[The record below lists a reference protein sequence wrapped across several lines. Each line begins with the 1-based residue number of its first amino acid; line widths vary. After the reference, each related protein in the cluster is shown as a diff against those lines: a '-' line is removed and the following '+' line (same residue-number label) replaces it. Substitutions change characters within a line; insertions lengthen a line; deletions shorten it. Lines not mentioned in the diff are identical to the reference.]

1 MADRLVADVM
11 VERLKAW
18 GVNRVFGYSGDGIN
32 GFMGA
37 LRRSAEGRST
47 GGDSNSGAGAADSN
61 NSGAGVEF
69 VQARHEETAAFMAV
83 GHAKYTGKVGVVTS
97 TQGPGAV
104 HLLNGLYDAKLD
116 GVPVVAIIG
125 QQSRSVLGS
134 AYMQEIDLLTVFKDV
149 AAQFAQMVS
158 TPEQLPMVLDRA
170 FRTAL
175 ETRTPCV
182 VIVPHDIQKAPAP
195 ELDQEHGIIVTAPEW
210 QPARVLPHDDD
221 LARAAEVLG
230 AGSKVAFL
238 VGQGAKNAQAE
249 VIALAQQ
256 LDAGIT
262 TSLLGKP
269 YIDETLPFAVGT
281 MGHLGSTAS
290 AHLMGNCDTLLI
302 IGSNDPWTEFYPKP
316 GAARAVQVDIDGRKV
331 GNRYPV
337 EVGLVGDAA
346 ETLARLA
353 ELLNGAG
360 GQAGGQPGGRPEAL
374 AARKQWRADVKEQVR
389 SWRSLTEERSRVPA
403 KPVNPELVVRE
414 LSGRLPRN
422 AQVSVDVGSCVYWY
436 ARQLTLPE
444 GVPAHLSGTLASMG
458 CSVPYGIAAKLAR
471 PDRPVVALAGDGAM
485 QMAGIAELVTVAHR
499 WRQWSD
505 PRFVVCVFNN
515 RDLAEVTWEQ
525 RETEAEPRF
534 PASQEIP
541 DFPYAGYAELLGLT
555 GIRVD
560 APEQLASAWDRAFA
574 AERPVVIEV
583 LTDPDVPLLP
593 PFPAGAE
600 KLDDMRS
607 ALSGEGESGKGAAEL
622 LDTYAGQE
630 GAQS

>member
-11 VERLKAW
+11 VERLKVW

-37 LRRSAEGRST
+37 LRRA
-47 GGDSNSGAGAADSN
+47 GDS
-61 NSGAGVEF
+61 VQF
-69 VQARHEETAAFMAV
+69 IQARHEETAAFMAV
-83 GHAKYTGKVGVVTS
+83 GHAKYTGGVGVVTS

-134 AYMQEIDLLTVFKDV
+134 AYMQEIDLLTLFKDV

-158 TPEQLPMVLDRA
+158 APEQLPMVLDRA
-170 FRTAL
+170 VRTAL

-195 ELDQEHGIIVTAPEW
+195 ELEQEHGIIVTAPEW
-210 QPARVLPHDDD
+210 QPARVLPHGED
-221 LARAAEVLG
+221 LARAADVLN
-230 AGSKVAFL
+230 AGGRVALL
-238 VGQGAKNAQAE
+238 VGQGAKHAQDEVVAIAE
-249 VIALAQQ
+249 KLG
-256 LDAGIT
+256 AGIT
-262 TSLLGKP
+262 SSLLGKP
-269 YIDETLPFAVGT
+269 FVDETLPFAVGT

-290 AHLMGNCDTLLI
+290 AHLLGNCDTLLI
-302 IGSNDPWTEFYPKP
+302 VGSNDPWTEFYPKP
-316 GAARAVQVDIDGRKV
+316 GTARAVQIDIDGRKV

-346 ETLARLA
+346 ETLRELMGRLGGGTVGDDGRA
-353 ELLNGAG
+353 GAG
-360 GQAGGQPGGRPEAL
+360 RED
-374 AARKQWRADVKEQVR
+374 ARKQWRADVEEQVR
-389 SWRSLTEERSRVPA
+389 SWRALSEERSRVPA
-403 KPVNPELVVRE
+403 TPVNPELVVRE
-414 LSGRLPRN
+414 LNGRLPGN

-436 ARQLTLPE
+436 ARQLILPP

-458 CSVPYGIAAKLAR
+458 CALPYGIAAKLAR
-471 PDRPVVALAGDGAM
+471 PDQPVVALAGDGAM
-485 QMAGIAELVTVAHR
+485 QMAGVAELVTVAHR
-499 WRQWSD
+499 WRQWAD

-515 RDLAEVTWEQ
+515 RELAEVTWEQ
-525 RETEAEPRF
+525 RETESEPRF
-534 PASQEIP
+534 ADSQEIP

-560 APEQLASAWDRAFA
+560 APEQLAGAWERAFDA
-574 AERPVVIEV
+574 DRPVVIEV
-583 LTDPDVPLLP
+583 LTDPDIPLLP

-600 KLDDMRS
+600 KLDGMRS
-607 ALSGEGESGKGAAEL
+607 ALAAEGLSGAGAEAL
-622 LDTYAGQE
+622 LNTYAGQE
-630 GAQS
+630 ERRG

>member
-37 LRRSAEGRST
+37 LRRSTGGRST
-47 GGDSNSGAGAADSN
+47 EGGGSGGSEDNGGADSAN
-61 NSGAGVEF
+61 AGAGVEF

-83 GHAKYTGKVGVVTS
+83 GHAKYAGQVGVVTS

-134 AYMQEIDLLTVFKDV
+134 AYMQEIDLLTLFKDV

-230 AGSKVAFL
+230 TGRKVAFL

-269 YIDETLPFAVGT
+269 YMDETLPFVVGT

-353 ELLNGAG
+353 ELLNGAD
-360 GQAGGQPGGRPEAL
+360 GQPDGQPEAG
-374 AARKQWRADVKEQVR
+374 ARKQWRADVEEQVR

-403 KPVNPELVVRE
+403 RPVNPELVVRE

-436 ARQLTLPE
+436 ARQLILPE

-485 QMAGIAELVTVAHR
+485 QMAGIAELITVAHR

-525 RETEAEPRF
+525 RETESEPRF

-560 APEQLASAWDRAFA
+560 SPEQLASAWDRALA

-600 KLDDMRS
+600 KLDGMRS
-607 ALSGEGESGKGAAEL
+607 ALSGEGESGEGAAAL

-630 GAQS
+630 ESRS

>member
-37 LRRSAEGRST
+37 LRRN
-47 GGDSNSGAGAADSN
+47 GGGGNGGGSN
-61 NSGAGVEF
+61 GVEF

-83 GHAKYTGKVGVVTS
+83 GHAKYTGQVGVVTS

-116 GVPVVAIIG
+116 SVPVVAIIG

-134 AYMQEIDLLTVFKDV
+134 AYMQEIDLLTLFKDV

-182 VIVPHDIQKAPAP
+182 VIVPHDVQSAPAP
-195 ELDQEHGIIVTAPEW
+195 ELGQQHGIVVTAPEW

-221 LARAAEVLG
+221 LARAAEVLR

-249 VIALAQQ
+249 VVALAEH
-256 LDAGIT
+256 LNAGIT

-269 YIDETLPFAVGT
+269 YMDESLPFAAGT
-281 MGHLGSTAS
+281 VGHLGSTAS

-302 IGSNDPWTEFYPKP
+302 IGSNDPWTEFYPEP
-316 GAARAVQVDIDGRKV
+316 GTARAVQVDIDGRKV

-346 ETLARLA
+346 ETLRRLA
-353 ELLNGAG
+353 ELLKDT
-360 GQAGGQPGGRPEAL
+360 GGQPGERPQPE
-374 AARKQWRADVKEQVR
+374 ARKQWRAEVEEQVR
-389 SWRSLTEERSRVPA
+389 SWRSLSEERSRVPA
-403 KPVNPELVVRE
+403 HPVNPELVVRE
-414 LSGRLPRN
+414 LSGRLPHN

-436 ARQLTLPE
+436 ARQLALPP

-471 PDRPVVALAGDGAM
+471 PGRPVVALAGDGAM
-485 QMAGIAELVTVAHR
+485 QMTGIAELVTVAHR
-499 WRQWSD
+499 WRQWED

-525 RETEAEPRF
+525 RENEAEPRF

-560 APEQLASAWDRAFA
+560 SPEQLAGAWDRALA
-574 AERPVVIEV
+574 AERPALIEV
-583 LTDPDVPLLP
+583 LTDPDVPLLA

-607 ALSGEGESGKGAAEL
+607 ALAAEGGSAEGASAL
-622 LDTYAGQE
+622 LATYAGQE
-630 GAQS
+630 DARS

>member
-37 LRRSAEGRST
+37 LRRSAEGGNGAEGSSGTGFSSAGVEST
-47 GGDSNSGAGAADSN
+47 
-61 NSGAGVEF
+61 GVEF

-83 GHAKYTGKVGVVTS
+83 GHAKYTGQVGVVTS

-116 GVPVVAIIG
+116 SVPVVAIIG
-125 QQSRSVLGS
+125 QQSRTVLGS
-134 AYMQEIDLLTVFKDV
+134 AYMQEIDLLTLFKDV

-182 VIVPHDIQKAPAP
+182 VIVPHDIQSAPAP
-195 ELDQEHGIIVTAPEW
+195 ELEQKHGIVVTAPEW
-210 QPARVLPHDDD
+210 QPARVLPHEDD
-221 LARAAEVLG
+221 LARAAEVLR

-249 VIALAQQ
+249 VLALAEQ

-269 YIDETLPFAVGT
+269 YMDETLPFAAGT

-331 GNRYPV
+331 GNRYPI

-346 ETLARLA
+346 ETLGLLA
-353 ELLNGAG
+353 DLLKGAEA
-360 GQAGGQPGGRPEAL
+360 QPAGQPQAE
-374 AARKQWRADVKEQVR
+374 ARKKWRAEVEEQVR
-389 SWRSLTEERSRVPA
+389 SWRSLSEERSRVPA
-403 KPVNPELVVRE
+403 SPVNPELVVRE
-414 LSGRLPRN
+414 LSGRLPGN

-436 ARQLTLPE
+436 ARQLVLPP

-458 CSVPYGIAAKLAR
+458 CSVPYGLAAKLAS

-499 WRQWSD
+499 WRQWAD

-525 RETEAEPRF
+525 RENESEPRF

-560 APEQLASAWDRAFA
+560 SPEQLAGAWDRALA
-574 AERPVVIEV
+574 AERPAVIEV

-600 KLDDMRS
+600 KLEDIRS
-607 ALSGEGESGKGAAEL
+607 ALSEEGGSGEGAAAL
-622 LDTYAGQE
+622 LETYAGQE
-630 GAQS
+630 VQGS

>member
-37 LRRSAEGRST
+37 LRRSGA
-47 GGDSNSGAGAADSN
+47 GGDDSGDP
-61 NSGAGVEF
+61 GAGVEF

-83 GHAKYTGKVGVVTS
+83 GHAKYTGRVGVVTS

-134 AYMQEIDLLTVFKDV
+134 AYMQEIDLLTLFKDV

-210 QPARVLPHDDD
+210 QPARVLPRDDD

-249 VIALAQQ
+249 VVALAQQ

-269 YIDETLPFAVGT
+269 YMDETLPFAAGT

-360 GQAGGQPGGRPEAL
+360 GQKE
-374 AARKQWRADVKEQVR
+374 ARKQWRADVEDQVR
-389 SWRSLTEERSRVPA
+389 SWRALAEERSRVPA
-403 KPVNPELVVRE
+403 SPVNPELVVRE
-414 LSGRLPRN
+414 LSGRLPHN

-436 ARQLTLPE
+436 ARQLTLPA

-499 WRQWSD
+499 WRQWPD

-525 RETEAEPRF
+525 RETESEPRF
-534 PASQEIP
+534 PDSQEIP

-555 GIRVD
+555 GIRVES
-560 APEQLASAWDRAFA
+560 PEQLAGAWDRALA

-583 LTDPDVPLLP
+583 LTAPDVPLLP

-600 KLDDMRS
+600 KLDGMRS
-607 ALSGEGESGKGAAEL
+607 ALAAEGESGEGAAAL
-622 LDTYAGQE
+622 LDTYEGQE
-630 GAQS
+630 SRG